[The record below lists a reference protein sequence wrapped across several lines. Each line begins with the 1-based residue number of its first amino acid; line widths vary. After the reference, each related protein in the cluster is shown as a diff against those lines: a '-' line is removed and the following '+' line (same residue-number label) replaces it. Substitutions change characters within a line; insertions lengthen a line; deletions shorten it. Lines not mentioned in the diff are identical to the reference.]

1 MVLTFFQGDV
11 LGIFRYTD
19 CEAFVFV
26 INPTHA
32 EVKLTFKE
40 IHFLQK
46 VSFTERLADCLDEL
60 ILPAKSGQDFKII
73 KVENKI

>member
-19 CEAFVFV
+19 CEAFVYV

-40 IHFLQK
+40 IHFLQ
-46 VSFTERLADCLDEL
+46 
-60 ILPAKSGQDFKII
+60 
-73 KVENKI
+73 